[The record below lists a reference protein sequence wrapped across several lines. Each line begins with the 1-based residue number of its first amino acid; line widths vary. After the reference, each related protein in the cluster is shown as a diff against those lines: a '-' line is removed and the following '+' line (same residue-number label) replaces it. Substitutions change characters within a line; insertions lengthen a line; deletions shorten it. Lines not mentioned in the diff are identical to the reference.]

1 MFCCRMSPG
10 RTKDIPNNLC
20 SSPEVS
26 RERIRTKETT
36 RRRQL
41 LCYDDCEP
49 TTTFRRWKEDELT
62 KTRVKL
68 NNIRRPEST
77 KMAAASTSRSTLHAL
92 YRANLGILRQKLG
105 LLDAIKDQ
113 FGPTQAQELFK
124 QTCPVVNASIGQHLR
139 HSMDHIEI
147 AAQAAVAKV
156 KVKAPSRPASAAPSQ
171 EVVELHYDLRQRG
184 GNDETE
190 LEEAEARIKRVQ
202 QILLDGIDDGDS
214 EEEEDDDADADNEKC
229 SINAYFMLSGDYNDE
244 FELPTSVPRE
254 LGFACHHGIH
264 HLAMIKVIASQTL
277 KLDLGLL
284 PDDFGKAPSTIVFES
299 STSSSSD

>member
-1 MFCCRMSPG
+1 
-10 RTKDIPNNLC
+10 
-20 SSPEVS
+20 
-26 RERIRTKETT
+26 
-36 RRRQL
+36 
-41 LCYDDCEP
+41 
-49 TTTFRRWKEDELT
+49 
-62 KTRVKL
+62 
-68 NNIRRPEST
+68 
-77 KMAAASTSRSTLHAL
+77 MAAASTSRSTLQAL

-105 LLDAIKDQ
+105 LLDAIKEQ

-156 KVKAPSRPASAAPSQ
+156 KVKASSSPASSAPSH
-171 EVVELHYDLRQRG
+171 EAVELHYDLRQRG

-190 LEEAEARIKRVQ
+190 LDEAEARIKRVQ
-202 QILLDGIDDGDS
+202 QILLDGIDDGDGDG
-214 EEEEDDDADADNEKC
+214 EEEEDVENEKY
-229 SINAYFMLSGDYNDE
+229 SINAYFMLSGDYSDE

-277 KLDLGLL
+277 KLDPGLL
-284 PDDFGKAPSTIVFES
+284 PDDFGKAPSTIVFEG
-299 STSSSSD
+299 SSD